1 MKEIELWRRSSL
13 SPNIPYPSLS
23 GPRMIVPAIEPMG
36 DLPYDLAGLLPNRE
50 HGRDLLAMIDSLPP
64 NKAGSLSV
72 VGVFA
77 ADPFLN
83 CRRIA
88 HRLLAK
94 GYDQVANI
102 PPVAAYGS
110 EFLATLDKVGAG
122 RAQEQHNIKQLAE
135 CGLSVSPAVAALD
148 DLSVGVAGSPGRLWV
163 VPSFDMW
170 EGTALNPDRLL
181 GLCREIVQRTEVPV
195 VLVASRT
202 GISVR
207 EAADAG
213 ARGVLYDEV

>member
-1 MKEIELWRRSSL
+1 MKEIELWRRSL
-13 SPNIPYPSLS
+13 AFPRLRQPPQT
-23 GPRMIVPAIEPMG
+23 GPRMYVPAIEPMG
-36 DLPYDLAGLLPNRE
+36 DLPYDLAGLFPNRE
-50 HGRDLLAMIDSLPP
+50 HSRDLMALIDNLPP
-64 NKAGSLSV
+64 NRAGNQSV

-102 PPVAAYGS
+102 PPVSAYGT

-122 RAQEQHNIKQLAE
+122 RAQEQHSIKQLIA
-135 CGLSVSPAVAALD
+135 CGLSVSPAVAAID
-148 DLSVGVAGSPGRLWV
+148 DLFVVSAGSPCRLWV

-170 EGTALNPDRLL
+170 EGTAINPDRLL
-181 GLCREIVQRTEVPV
+181 GLCREIIRRTEVPV
-195 VLVASRT
+195 VLIAGRT
-202 GISVR
+202 GITAGQ
-207 EAADAG
+207 AADAG
-213 ARGVLYDEV
+213 AGGVLFDDG